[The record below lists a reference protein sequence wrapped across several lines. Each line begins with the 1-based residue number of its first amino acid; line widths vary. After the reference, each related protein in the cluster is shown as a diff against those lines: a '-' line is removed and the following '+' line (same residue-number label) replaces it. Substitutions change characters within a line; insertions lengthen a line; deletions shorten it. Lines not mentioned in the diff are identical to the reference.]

1 MHADSCTLQ
10 TLLFL
15 QGGLPPELRV
25 LHPERIEFSL
35 ITSHSPLT
43 LYDLWVR
50 EEQLLVCRYTFI
62 STFHN
67 CTMYLTTGR
76 QQRMDIDTTVSEKPA
91 SLLPTACQHERR
103 GRWQP
108 TLVLTCCVQQTCDH
122 QQSSMICLSWQ
133 NVRVTVLSCE
143 VMFISV
149 FDSDAMYDRSYF
161 FSAGTL
167 LICQTSTSN
176 MFLCAADLFAVCS

>member
-1 MHADSCTLQ
+1 MSVFTTLHIACRHSCTLH
-10 TLLFL
+10 TLVFL

-25 LHPERIEFSL
+25 LHHTPRSL
-35 ITSHSPLT
+35 YMIYGSGRSRSWCAATPSSLHST
-43 LYDLWVR
+43 
-50 EEQLLVCRYTFI
+50 QCI
-62 STFHN
+62 SPQGDSRGWISI
-67 CTMYLTTGR
+67 Y
-76 QQRMDIDTTVSEKPA
+76 TTVSEKPA

-103 GRWQP
+103 GQWQP

-149 FDSDAMYDRSYF
+149 SDSDAM
-161 FSAGTL
+161 
-167 LICQTSTSN
+167 
-176 MFLCAADLFAVCS
+176 

>member
-1 MHADSCTLQ
+1 MLVFTTLHIACRLLHTAH
-10 TLLFL
+10 TLIFARWFTT
-15 QGGLPPELRV
+15 GAA
-25 LHPERIEFSL
+25 S

-176 MFLCAADLFAVCS
+176 TFLCAADLFAVCS

>member
-1 MHADSCTLQ
+1 MGP
-10 TLLFL
+10 
-15 QGGLPPELRV
+15 GGAAPGV
-25 LHPERIEFSL
+25 
-35 ITSHSPLT
+35 PLG
-43 LYDLWVR
+43 
-50 EEQLLVCRYTFI
+50 CYTFI

-176 MFLCAADLFAVCS
+176 TFLCAADLFAVCS